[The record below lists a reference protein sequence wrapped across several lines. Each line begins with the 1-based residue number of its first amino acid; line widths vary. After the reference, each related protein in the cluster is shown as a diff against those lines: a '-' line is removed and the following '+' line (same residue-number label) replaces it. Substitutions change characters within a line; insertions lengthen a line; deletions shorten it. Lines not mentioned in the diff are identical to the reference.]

1 MAALL
6 WLFVPVLFPHH
17 LLKNVLSSGAANPS
31 LISASFPSGN
41 PHQDYSQERPYP
53 GECLHY
59 FLSFAYLPSGTQLPK
74 MNPTT
79 MEINFELN
87 FLLREFSLEWFQEN
101 TSKICH
107 LKGFPEAFW
116 RTEVHWCHVPVQTS
130 SWETSKKVTSH
141 IWNVWSRN
149 WGIQFHYFS
158 FQNLPILRNIFG
170 FVVGWQI
177 LQH

>member
-87 FLLREFSLEWFQEN
+87 FLLQEFSLEWFQEN
-101 TSKICH
+101 TSKICLWKAF
-107 LKGFPEAFW
+107 LKLSEELRCIGVMCQCRPHHGRHPKKLHHTSEMFGAGTEGFNF
-116 RTEVHWCHVPVQTS
+116 T
-130 SWETSKKVTSH
+130 
-141 IWNVWSRN
+141 
-149 WGIQFHYFS
+149 
-158 FQNLPILRNIFG
+158 IFP
-170 FVVGWQI
+170 FKTF
-177 LQH
+177 LF